1 MRKDE
6 TMEHISRE
14 RLDELV
20 AALRGCGKGRE
31 FCRTE
36 CGYRGDKMCMRR
48 MLEDAAETLET
59 MYDFMAARAAE
70 TAKPAKQE
78 CEGEKDG

>member
-1 MRKDE
+1 
-6 TMEHISRE
+6 MEHISRE

-20 AALRGCGKGRE
+20 AALRGCGKGRD
-31 FCRTE
+31 FCARE
-36 CGYRGDKMCMRR
+36 CGYRGNALCMRR

-70 TAKPAKQE
+70 MAKPKKGAGK
-78 CEGEKDG
+78 

>member
-6 TMEHISRE
+6 SMEHISKE

-59 MYDFMAARAAE
+59 LYNFMAA
-70 TAKPAKQE
+70 KPVKKGAGK
-78 CEGEKDG
+78 